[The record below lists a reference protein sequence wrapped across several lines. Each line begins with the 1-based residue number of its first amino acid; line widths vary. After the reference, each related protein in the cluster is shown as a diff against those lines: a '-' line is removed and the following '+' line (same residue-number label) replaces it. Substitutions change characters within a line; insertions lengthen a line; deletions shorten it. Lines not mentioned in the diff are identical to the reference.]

1 MGSSHKW
8 NRISEEEKQ
17 QLLGWAREG
26 KTYAQIAD
34 LLENKISRQRVQQI
48 CVKNKVSTMEFRN
61 ANKEVFNQEHN
72 ELMTQRWGE
81 RWADKEWRRSNLYAA
96 MRLKFRT
103 KKRASEYTKHGWEL
117 EFNDIVWPAVCPVF
131 GTPLDYFTSK
141 VSEDSVSFDRIDGEK
156 GYVKGNVAVMSW
168 RANRIKNNGTALEHQ
183 QLADYMNKVKSS
195 DDIDV
200 DVVKITSDAEA
211 EAFSKEGYAKKERA
225 ATVRTR
231 EVLALAA
238 AGFKKCTCC
247 EKTLPV
253 DAFYKSATTLTGL
266 VGICIPCSKER
277 KEKVK
282 ELKAFEKEAKAEE
295 DFTRNQALGAT
306 VTETI
311 CNYLTD

>member
-8 NRISEEEKQ
+8 NRISKEEKQ

-131 GTPLDYFTSK
+131 GTPLDYFTTK
-141 VSEDSVSFDRIDGEK
+141 VSEDSVSFDRIDAEK
-156 GYVKGNVAVMSW
+156 GYIKGNVAIMSW
-168 RANRIKNNGTALEHQ
+168 RANRIKNNGTAQEHQ

-195 DDIDV
+195 ADIDV
-200 DVVKITSDAEA
+200 DVVKITSDVEA
-211 EAFSKEGYAKKERA
+211 EASSKKGFVKQERE
-225 ATVRTR
+225 ATIRTR

-238 AGFKKCTCC
+238 VGFKKCKCC
-247 EKTLPV
+247 KKTLPI
-253 DAFYKSATTLTGL
+253 DAFHKAPKTLTGL
-266 VGICIPCSKER
+266 RNTCIPCSKEIEDRR
-277 KEKVK
+277 KSLV
-282 ELKAFEKEAKAEE
+282 AFEKEAKAEE
-295 DFTRNQALGAT
+295 DFMRHQALGAAAIG
-306 VTETI
+306 TI